1 MSGGF
6 FGDYCYFQVSQF
18 ARDLEEEIKN
28 NSMKDDC
35 GYYTGYSKETIEYL
49 KEQVHYI
56 HKIAD
61 IMYHIDR
68 LIVTGKLR
76 TRLLTRIL
84 ASLTSRRMMIRL
96 TRVLQACKVG

>member
-35 GYYTGYSKETIEYL
+35 GYYTGYSKKTIEYL

-68 LIVTGKLR
+68 LYSGDHGED
-76 TRLLTRIL
+76 
-84 ASLTSRRMMIRL
+84 SFME
-96 TRVLQACKVG
+96 RVKEVEDKYGSW